1 MKAKNADTSGEQNHV
16 HARKPVKQTE
26 IMKEQ
31 QFLIRNEAS
40 EQRLHLVPEAK
51 PKKHSIVK
59 QVALSDA
66 SPINDRARKKT
77 SYIGKEATRHS
88 LTPISTPVSDLNYR
102 GIIHVRKEA
111 SVLNM
116 ASILGR
122 NQNERLLG
130 ANDAAIR
137 RSIAAFDLNQDS
149 DPSVKEASLPS
160 RAPIFDLNEISVGI
174 FVCSVKFQLLK
185 VLMHGVLIV
194 ISINRQVMRISRVIM
209 KQRSSRT

>member
-16 HARKPVKQTE
+16 HARKPVKQTK

-51 PKKHSIVK
+51 PKKHSGVK

-77 SYIGKEATRHS
+77 SYTRHS